1 MIIERY
7 GALSDFIKMLN
18 GTFVTAAIIG
28 RYLIMRTAFYA
39 FYCETF
45 FEITKEISVP
55 NLSWEQCEDCDTATH
70 QGCVRVLL

>member
-1 MIIERY
+1 MIIKRH

-18 GTFVTAAIIG
+18 CTFVTAAIID
-28 RYLIMRTAFYA
+28 RYLLMGTEFYA
-39 FYCETF
+39 FYWEIF

-55 NLSWEQCEDCDTATH
+55 KLSWEQCEVCDTATH